1 MWKDDNLFDDDFSSD
16 FDSEKEP
23 KEETS
28 KMEFSFDF
36 GDSFDEDDD
45 IGDEP
50 LSDESILA
58 EDLISEDDLLIQ
70 DDFAESDFDDDDE
83 DDDEVEEPSNDF
95 DNISISDK
103 FKLDFDDE
111 IETDDFDDDYIDSED
126 FDIEKEFN
134 FDLDEIGDVDEEQQ
148 VMSRRDKRFA
158 ELVAYRKSNKS
169 LAETKDMLRESIDEF
184 LEVYKNY
191 ARKTLKIKDNT
202 LLEIIRE
209 QGSGVLNISVS
220 DRYYYLISP
229 YITTI
234 VNKFDRFTNIT
245 ENKHKAVADFMKL
258 ALSNLTDRR
267 FEGGLY
273 PVSHGEIDKTRLD
286 DYRPISSLAVND
298 TSYNYITSFLRSVY
312 NFKMNVL
319 NRKNIE
325 SSEAE
330 NIYEYYLNLLMSET
344 LDTDHILNYI
354 ELMDKPLEE
363 KLTFADEV
371 DMNARKYTCGH
382 CGKRANMSRRFYKFG
397 MVPGNDSNLRLYRLI
412 PGLNICP
419 HCKTINTLS
428 KKELNYIRKAGQL
441 EPPEIDSL
449 RKSFREQRPNGICYT
464 ERELSVNALL
474 DAVPN
479 CMEYSEIDDD
489 QQSSN
494 QVHILNWRGEIESY
508 RSLLNFLRTQ
518 KVDLMEQGEDK
529 PILAEIAFD
538 KEPVDEKETIS
549 SLAKI
554 MCSVLNMDYDECFK
568 RALNSCV
575 KHLADSPLSNTLA
588 YTTTALIKFADGYKT
603 LIDKLKDMD
612 EADFERNVI
621 SLYSSYGYTDYSKIN
636 TESRLTIID
645 RLNKLHEDFLARI
658 KVAKKRQNEFIYQL
672 DKYGFE
678 LGSIPITNDSTNKYA
693 RLNFLY
699 NPELEGV
706 INKISNSMII
716 FNLAEE
722 FFKVWFVCFKPVGK
736 SRNTDRNSYFKKING
751 FSGDSDEFLWILQ
764 NSMKD
769 IDAKYDK
776 LLKKGENIK
785 EYIIPDFK
793 TIELLEDLVKLR
805 MELVTDEYKT
815 FVVLNKIL
823 LDKYYISKPILREHL
838 SKLEFLADDIYNL
851 VSKYGTSDKS
861 RLYYYFD
868 GIFTREEI
876 DKDYEIYMDSLAID
890 NIIPRE
896 GNETFGEYMKRL
908 KVFKPG
914 EIECIDNSNELAYKL
929 ANYYVDIECVT
940 SMALQMTDQSNDRLY
955 NIIAFISIIN
965 TLRHYYTCENIVEM
979 LGYNKETVQFLMM
992 DSNLADTKLSQEE
1005 VEFFKKTIDLSC
1017 YIYNDE
1023 EFNESIGNC
1032 GINAQQIQEVFRNNE
1047 TDIDLYCKYYENL
1060 AEEIYEFIDS

>member
-1 MWKDDNLFDDDFSSD
+1 MWKDDNLFDDDFSND
-16 FDSEKEP
+16 FDSEEEP

-28 KMEFSFDF
+28 KMEFNFDF

-45 IGDEP
+45 LGDEP
-50 LSDESILA
+50 LPNESTLA
-58 EDLISEDDLLIQ
+58 EDFISEDELLIH
-70 DDFAESDFDDDDE
+70 DDFAESDFDDEEDDE
-83 DDDEVEEPSNDF
+83 EDEELSNDF
-95 DNISISDK
+95 DNITISDK

-111 IETDDFDDDYIDSED
+111 IEIDDFDEDYIDSED

-134 FDLDEIGDVDEEQQ
+134 FDLDEIDSIDEEQQ
-148 VMSRRDKRFA
+148 VMSRRDKRLA

-184 LEVYKNY
+184 LEVYKKY

-234 VNKFDRFTNIT
+234 VNKFDRFTNMT
-245 ENKHKAVADFMKL
+245 ENNHNAVADFMKL

-267 FEGGLY
+267 LEGRLY
-273 PVSHGEIDKTRLD
+273 PVNHGEVDNAHPD

-312 NFKMNVL
+312 NFKMNIL

-330 NIYEYYLNLLMSET
+330 NIYEYYLSLLMSET
-344 LDTDHILNYI
+344 LDTDHMLNYI

-363 KLTFADEV
+363 KLTFANEV
-371 DMNARKYTCGH
+371 DMNAKKYTCGH
-382 CGKRANMSRRFYKFG
+382 CDKRVNMPRRFYKFG

-449 RKSFREQRPNGICYT
+449 RKSFKEQRPNGICYT
-464 ERELSVNALL
+464 ERELSANALL

-479 CMEYSEIDDD
+479 CMEYSEIDND
-489 QQSSN
+489 QQLSN
-494 QVHILNWRGEIESY
+494 QVYVLNWRGEIESY
-508 RSLLNFLRTQ
+508 RSLINFLRNQ
-518 KVDLMEQGEDK
+518 KVDLVEQGEDK

-554 MCSVLNMDYDECFK
+554 MCSVLNIDYDECFK
-568 RALNSCV
+568 RALNSCI

-612 EADFERNVI
+612 DVDFERNVI

-636 TESRLTIID
+636 TEPRETVIE

-658 KVAKKRQNEFIYQL
+658 KVAKSRQAEFIYQL

-805 MELVTDEYKT
+805 MEIVTDEYKT

-823 LDKYYISKPILREHL
+823 LDKYYISKPILREHI
-838 SKLEFLADDIYNL
+838 SKLEFLADDIYDL

-868 GIFTREEI
+868 AIFTREEI
-876 DKDYEIYMDSLAID
+876 DKDYEIYMDSMAID

-896 GNETFGEYMKRL
+896 VNETFGDYMKRL
-908 KVFKPG
+908 KAFKPG

-965 TLRHYYTCENIVEM
+965 TLRHYYTCEDIVEM

-992 DSNLADTKLSQEE
+992 DSNLADTKVTQEE
-1005 VEFFKKTIDLSC
+1005 IEFFKKTIDLSL

-1032 GINAQQIQEVFRNNE
+1032 GINAQQIKEVFKNNE

-1060 AEEIYEFIDS
+1060 AEAIYEFIDS